1 MPRDAVL
8 LSQQSIELR
17 AVVEAAEVVDPSLRV
32 RSLFDRAVLQ
42 LLNEAGEPV
51 ASIQNSVLLSNLDE
65 VIRLLPDAPRVPVP
79 VWWTEAVLPWDTAGD
94 SGTRV
99 LVELAAREGAAL
111 VIEDAT

>member
-17 AVVEAAEVVDPSLRV
+17 AIVEAAEVIDPTLRV

-65 VIRLLPDAPRVPVP
+65 VVRLLPDAPSVPVP
-79 VWWTEAVLPWDTAGD
+79 VWWTEAVLPWGTPGE

-99 LVELAAREGAAL
+99 LVELAARVGAAL